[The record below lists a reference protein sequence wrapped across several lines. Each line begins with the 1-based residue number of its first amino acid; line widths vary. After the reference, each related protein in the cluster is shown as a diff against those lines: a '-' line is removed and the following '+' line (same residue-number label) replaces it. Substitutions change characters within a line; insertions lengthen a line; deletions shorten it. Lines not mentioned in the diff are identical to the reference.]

1 MKVFIALLL
10 IILIS
15 CNQEDKV
22 SVITSLSDTAQTIT
36 VQKPAT
42 TGKDSL
48 KRTTLGSKK
57 IYLNKN
63 ADGSVWSTGG
73 VTGGDTLVIQ
83 AKQNPFTWAY
93 FSCAGSDSSNPVV
106 IIPEGGVV
114 QLTSIGFGSGAKYIK
129 MDGRL
134 KDTLYGFN
142 INQHAN
148 NDYSAATAV
157 VSIEGTASDIV
168 FMGWQGDS
176 AQYGIWMKNEHFCD
190 SLLQFHVFN
199 NCEFAYFKMR
209 GIRQHGSYI
218 GATEIENTTR
228 PSSCN
233 GVDKLYNPSRIG
245 NLKIHDGIIRAV
257 GKNGLMVSDA
267 RVGRSEIWNM
277 DIDSTGRQLDPAQ
290 GHGIASGGAS
300 NLYIHDNKINNTWLA
315 GIAVFGGAD
324 VIVENNVI
332 GKTGTEPFSG
342 KKSGWTEPIRSV
354 TDPRIPFKCS
364 VTIRGNT
371 IGEGAEGL
379 KKIGIYKGNYESVS
393 VCDNGDATI
402 FSEVNIIQCTP
413 IPQPPKPVPD
423 PIPVPKAKMIHELIW
438 NKKKYYLYSDSTWS
452 SLNKK

>member
-1 MKVFIALLL
+1 LKR
-10 IILIS
+10 
-15 CNQEDKV
+15 
-22 SVITSLSDTAQTIT
+22 SLS
-36 VQKPAT
+36 
-42 TGKDSL
+42 
-48 KRTTLGSKK
+48 GSHK

-63 ADGSVWSTGG
+63 ADGSVWCTGG

-83 AKQNPFTWAY
+83 AKQTPFTWAY
-93 FSCAGSDSSNPVV
+93 FSCAGIDSAHPVV

-114 QLTSIGFGSGAKYIK
+114 QLTSVGFGNGARYIK

-134 KDTLYGFN
+134 KDQPYGFN
-142 INQHAN
+142 INQHLKGD
-148 NDYSAATAV
+148 NDAGNAII
-157 VSIEGTASDIV
+157 SIEGTATDIKILG
-168 FMGWQGDS
+168 FEGDS

-190 SLLQFHVFN
+190 SALQFHVFN

-209 GIRQHGSYI
+209 GLRQHGCYI

-233 GVDKLYNPSRIG
+233 GVDKFYNPSRIG

-364 VTIRGNT
+364 ITIRGNT

-393 VCDNGDATI
+393 VCDNGDASV
-402 FSEVNIIQCTP
+402 FSEVTLIECTP
-413 IPQPPKPVPD
+413 KPPEPKPVP
-423 PIPVPKAKMIHELIW
+423 VPEKPTMIHQLTW
-438 NKKKYYLYSDSTWS
+438 NKKKYYLFSDSTWS